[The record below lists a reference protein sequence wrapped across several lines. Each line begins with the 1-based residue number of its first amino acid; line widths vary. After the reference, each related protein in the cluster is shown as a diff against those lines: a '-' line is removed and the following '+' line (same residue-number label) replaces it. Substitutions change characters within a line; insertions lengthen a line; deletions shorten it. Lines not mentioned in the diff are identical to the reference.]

1 MKNKHLLFAMALP
14 ALFAACADENFTS
27 QSNPSNAQGEFI
39 TLPANF
45 ALVQDDENAQTKGAW
60 NTNSDLTGSFYWMP
74 ELIEGSA
81 DTYAPDRIGLAWTGV
96 SLKEDGTVDP
106 VGSALTSYS
115 DRVFTNYKF
124 EHFAWRIVGE
134 ELKADPCVK
143 NEWKSGAELLQTTYF
158 GADWKRTG
166 TALPP
171 YKEKLQNKDKDLGTG
186 LFNTDNSTVYA
197 GQYIVYAPYDAENVS
212 NYIIASSKNVY
223 DGAYLY
229 DDKGVETSDATKK
242 GKVWE
247 YNDIFVYGT
256 TKVGGGDQLTTF
268 TTKNLHGYVSLALK
282 GAGNIKKVIL
292 YDAKGRLLTKVG
304 LSAKGIYEGKEG
316 KDLYLATGV
325 AERETTKTITV
336 NMKKRGNS
344 AAAYPTL
351 KKDANSRVL
360 IPVLPTESALDNVEI
375 ILVNE
380 NDQAFRTKVPSLAI
394 TANKPTAV
402 EINNVDFTN
411 ASVLV
416 TDEIALRVATG
427 NQKNKDKVEDGFTQD
442 TESNATMKTVE
453 LLGDIELT
461 TTLAIRGNYTL
472 NGGRIIIPG
481 NDGQTVAGY
490 GNNAELRMVVHNG
503 QTSTKA
509 NPVIN
514 SDILVKAAGCCEEY
528 GGSLI
533 VGNATIK
540 GDVTTENQASYADF
554 EDYEDDLSSDKG
566 KHGMVKFNVTG
577 ATTTFA
583 GKLVNNG
590 RLDFGR
596 SDRGASIGTGAKA
609 AANVNVVAGAS
620 IVNNNQMTIFR
631 FIQDGVTNSQ
641 ASPYVYVYQGAELSN
656 NGEFT
661 IEGKLAHYG
670 GGKNSGVIN
679 DRVSSTVTGDL
690 INYNTASAEYICD
703 VNDPG
708 QRFKDAVEGKSKPTT
723 TVRFV
728 EKYADY
734 DFKTVNE
741 QQKASIKKYIVAVEP
756 NKDSNNDKNTIT
768 MTGDIDLT
776 GKDVVVESGR
786 LGFKTYQVT
795 VGSGATATTVYV
807 DSKLKA
813 ANLEVKKEG
822 RLVMDN
828 VEANIEKSV
837 TVSGEL
843 YARTGV
849 FNIGSA
855 TQKGTLTVNAYT
867 AADKTD
873 GEIWQYGFMECDL
886 NSVTTVYGS
895 IVNNGRVNVIEATAT
910 QGDIPAYLYY
920 TESVTG
926 GPENWIQ
933 GGASRME

>member
-14 ALFAACADENFTS
+14 ALFAACADDNFTS

-45 ALVQDDENAQTKGAW
+45 ALVQDNENAQTKGAW

-74 ELIEGSA
+74 ELVEGSN
-81 DTYAPDRIGLAWTGV
+81 DTYAPDRIGLSWTGV

-134 ELKADPCVK
+134 ELKADPCTP
-143 NEWKSGAELLQTTYF
+143 NTWDTGAELLQPNYF
-158 GADWKRTG
+158 NTDWKRQSSQN
-166 TALPP
+166 LPP
-171 YKEKLQNKDKDLGTG
+171 YTEKDKLQKGNIDLRTG

-229 DDKGVETSDATKK
+229 NDNGEETSGATTK

-282 GAGNIKKVIL
+282 GAGKIKKVIL

-304 LSAKGIYEGKEG
+304 LSAKGIYDGKEG
-316 KDLYLATGV
+316 KDLYLAAGV

-336 NMKKRGNS
+336 NMEKRGDS
-344 AAAYPTL
+344 APVYPAL
-351 KKDANSRVL
+351 KADANSRVL

-380 NDQAFRTKVPSLAI
+380 VDKAFRTTVPSLAI
-394 TANKPTAV
+394 TANAPTAV
-402 EINNVDFTN
+402 TISNVDFTN
-411 ASVLV
+411 AGVLV

-427 NQKNKDKVEDGFTQD
+427 NQSDRDEVKTGFTQND
-442 TESNATMKTVE
+442 EANATMKTVE

-472 NGGRIIIPG
+472 NGGIIIIPG
-481 NDGQTVAGY
+481 NNGEAVDGY
-490 GNNAELRMVVHNG
+490 GSNAELRMVVHNG
-503 QTSTKA
+503 QTSKA

-514 SDILVKAAGCCEEY
+514 SDILVKAAGCCEKY

-533 VGNATIK
+533 VGNATIN
-540 GDVTTENQASYADF
+540 GDVETENQASYADF
-554 EDYEDDLSSDKG
+554 EDYEDDLSSDKS
-566 KHGMVKFNVTG
+566 KHGMVKFNVTS

-596 SDRGASIGTGAKA
+596 SDRGAGNAGTVAR
-609 AANVNVVAGAS
+609 ANVNIENGGS

-631 FIQDGVTNSQ
+631 YVVDNEPNTQY
-641 ASPYVYVYQGAELSN
+641 SPYVFVGNNGELSN
-656 NGEFT
+656 NGVFT
-661 IEGKLAHYG
+661 IEGALLHQGK
-670 GGKNSGVIN
+670 GKNSGIIY
-679 DRVSSTVTGDL
+679 DRVGSTVSGDL
-690 INYNTASAEYICD
+690 IDYNTANAQYVCD

-708 QRFKDAVEGKSKPTT
+708 QRFRDAVEGKGKPTT

-728 EKYADY
+728 EKDGVTY
-734 DFKTVNE
+734 DFETVDEKLKTT
-741 QQKASIKKYIVAVEP
+741 IKKYVVAVEP
-756 NKDSNNDKNTIT
+756 NAESGHAIIMKGN
-768 MTGDIDLT
+768 IDLS
-776 GKDVVVESGR
+776 GKDIEVESGR
-786 LGFKTYQVT
+786 LTFAKYGKQNV
-795 VGSGATATTVYV
+795 VSQ
-807 DSKLKA
+807 LKA
-813 ANLEVKKEG
+813 SNIIVNAEG
-822 RLVMDN
+822 SLVMQD
-828 VEANIEKSV
+828 VEANIASNV

-843 YARTGV
+843 FARSGE
-849 FNIGSA
+849 FNIGSREN
-855 TQKGTLTVNAYT
+855 KGTLTINTWKGVT
-867 AADKTD
+867 P
-873 GEIWQYGFMECDL
+873 GENVYQYGFMQCAL
-886 NSVTTVYGS
+886 NSVTTVYGDIINS
-895 IVNNGRVNVIEATAT
+895 GKVDVIEAAAT
-910 QGDIPAYLYY
+910 EGDIAAYLYY
-920 TESVTG
+920 TGAVTG
-926 GPENWIQ
+926 DSNNWIH
-933 GGASRME
+933 GGATKMN

>member
-1 MKNKHLLFAMALP
+1 MALP
-14 ALFAACADENFTS
+14 ALFAACADDNFTS

-45 ALVQDDENAQTKGAW
+45 ALVQDNENAQTKGAW
-60 NTNSDLTGSFYWMP
+60 NTNSDLTGSFCWMP
-74 ELIEGSA
+74 ELVEGSTG
-81 DTYAPDRIGLAWTGV
+81 TYAPDRIGLSWTGV

-134 ELKADPCVK
+134 ELKADPCTP
-143 NEWKSGAELLQTTYF
+143 NTWQSGAELLQNKYF
-158 GADWKRTG
+158 TADWKRQTG
-166 TALPP
+166 QSLPT
-171 YKEKLQNKDKDLGTG
+171 YTEKKNLKDGDIDLRTG

-229 DDKGVETSDATKK
+229 DDNGDETSTLTEK

-256 TKVGGGDQLTTF
+256 TEVGGGDQLTTF

-282 GAGNIKKVIL
+282 GDGNIKKVIL

-304 LSAKGIYEGKEG
+304 LSAKGIYDGKEG
-316 KDLYLATGV
+316 KDLYLAAGV
-325 AERETTKTITV
+325 AKRETTKTITV
-336 NMKKRGNS
+336 NMQKRGTTGS
-344 AAAYPTL
+344 EAYPTL
-351 KKDANSRVL
+351 KKDENSRVL

-380 NDQAFRTKVPSLAI
+380 NDQAFRTKVPSLSI
-394 TANKPTAV
+394 TDNDYAAV
-402 EINNVDFTN
+402 TIDNVDFAN
-411 ASVLV
+411 AGVLV

-427 NQKNKDKVEDGFTQD
+427 NQTDKDKVVKNSFASKGADEPK
-442 TESNATMKTVE
+442 AVE

-481 NDGQTVAGY
+481 NNGEAVSGY
-490 GNNAELRMVVHNG
+490 GNAAELRMVVHNNN
-503 QTSTKA
+503 TTPTVA

-514 SDILVKAAGCCEEY
+514 SDILVKAAGCCEKF

-533 VGNATIK
+533 VGNATIN
-540 GDVTTENQASYADF
+540 GGVTTENQASYADF
-554 EDYEDDLSSDKG
+554 EDYEDDLSSDKS

-583 GKLVNNG
+583 GELVNNG

-596 SDRGASIGTGAKA
+596 SDRGASNTGTVAR
-609 AANVNVVAGAS
+609 ANVNVENGGS

-631 FIQDGVTNSQ
+631 YVVNNQPNTQ
-641 ASPYVYVYQGAELSN
+641 YSPYVFVGTNGELSN
-656 NGEFT
+656 NGVFT
-661 IEGKLAHYG
+661 IEGALLHQG
-670 GGKNSGVIN
+670 SGKNSGIIY
-679 DRVSSTVTGDL
+679 DRVGSTVSGDL
-690 INYNTASAEYICD
+690 IDYNTANAQYVCD

-708 QRFKDAVEGKSKPTT
+708 QRFRDAVEGKGKPTT

-728 EKYADY
+728 EKDGVTY
-734 DFKTVNE
+734 DFETVDEKLKTT
-741 QQKASIKKYIVAVEP
+741 IKKYVVAVEP
-756 NKDSNNDKNTIT
+756 NAQSGHAIT
-768 MTGDIDLT
+768 MKGNIDLS
-776 GKDVVVESGR
+776 GKDIEVESGR
-786 LGFKTYQVT
+786 LTFAKYGTQNV
-795 VGSGATATTVYV
+795 VSQ
-807 DSKLKA
+807 LKA
-813 ANLEVKKEG
+813 SNIIVYAEG
-822 RLVMDN
+822 SLVMEN
-828 VEANIEKSV
+828 VEANIASNV

-843 YARTGV
+843 YARSGE
-849 FNIGSA
+849 FNIGSREN
-855 TQKGTLTVNAYT
+855 KGTLTINTWKGVTPNENVY
-867 AADKTD
+867 
-873 GEIWQYGFMECDL
+873 QYGFMQCAL
-886 NSVTTVYGS
+886 NSVTTVYGDIINS
-895 IVNNGRVNVIEATAT
+895 GKVDVIEAAAT
-910 QGDIPAYLYY
+910 EGDIAAYLYY
-920 TESVTG
+920 TGTVTG
-926 GPENWIQ
+926 NSNNWIH
-933 GGASRME
+933 GGATKMN

>member
-14 ALFAACADENFTS
+14 ALFAACADDNFTS

-45 ALVQDDENAQTKGAW
+45 ALVQDNENAQTKGAW
-60 NTNSDLTGSFYWMP
+60 NTNSDLTGSFCWMP
-74 ELIEGSA
+74 ELVEGSTG
-81 DTYAPDRIGLAWTGV
+81 TYAPDRIGLSWTGV

-134 ELKADPCVK
+134 ELKADPCTP
-143 NEWKSGAELLQTTYF
+143 NTWQSGAELLQNKYF
-158 GADWKRTG
+158 TADWKRQTG
-166 TALPP
+166 QSLPT
-171 YKEKLQNKDKDLGTG
+171 YTEKKNLKDGDIDLRTG

-229 DDKGVETSDATKK
+229 DDNGDETSTLTEK

-256 TKVGGGDQLTTF
+256 TEVGGGDQLTTF

-282 GAGNIKKVIL
+282 GDGNIKKVIL

-304 LSAKGIYEGKEG
+304 LSAKGIYDGKEG
-316 KDLYLATGV
+316 KDLYLAAGV
-325 AERETTKTITV
+325 AKRETTKTITV
-336 NMKKRGNS
+336 NMQKRGTTGS
-344 AAAYPTL
+344 EAYPTL
-351 KKDANSRVL
+351 KKDENSRVL

-380 NDQAFRTKVPSLAI
+380 NDQAFRTKVPSLSI
-394 TANKPTAV
+394 TDNDYAAV
-402 EINNVDFTN
+402 TIDNVDFAN
-411 ASVLV
+411 AGVLV

-427 NQKNKDKVEDGFTQD
+427 NQTDKDKVVKNSFASKGADEPK
-442 TESNATMKTVE
+442 AVE

-481 NDGQTVAGY
+481 NNGEAVSGY
-490 GNNAELRMVVHNG
+490 GNAAELRMVVHNNN
-503 QTSTKA
+503 TTPTVA

-514 SDILVKAAGCCEEY
+514 SDILVKAAGCCEKF

-533 VGNATIK
+533 VGNATIN
-540 GDVTTENQASYADF
+540 GGVTTENQASYADF
-554 EDYEDDLSSDKG
+554 EDYEDDLSSDKS

-583 GKLVNNG
+583 GELVNNG

-596 SDRGASIGTGAKA
+596 SDRGASNTGTVAR
-609 AANVNVVAGAS
+609 ANVNVENGGS

-631 FIQDGVTNSQ
+631 YVVNNQPNTQ
-641 ASPYVYVYQGAELSN
+641 YSPYVFVGTNGELSN
-656 NGEFT
+656 NGVFT
-661 IEGKLAHYG
+661 IEGALLHQG
-670 GGKNSGVIN
+670 SGKNSGIIY
-679 DRVSSTVTGDL
+679 DRVGSTVSGDL
-690 INYNTASAEYICD
+690 IDYNTANAQYVCD

-708 QRFKDAVEGKSKPTT
+708 QRFRDAVEGKGKPTT

-728 EKYADY
+728 EKDGVTY
-734 DFKTVNE
+734 DFETVDEKLKTT
-741 QQKASIKKYIVAVEP
+741 IKKYVVAVEP
-756 NKDSNNDKNTIT
+756 NAQSGHAIT
-768 MTGDIDLT
+768 MKGNIDLS
-776 GKDVVVESGR
+776 GKDIEVESGR
-786 LGFKTYQVT
+786 LTFAKYGTQNV
-795 VGSGATATTVYV
+795 VSQ
-807 DSKLKA
+807 LKA
-813 ANLEVKKEG
+813 SNIIVYAEG
-822 RLVMDN
+822 SLVMEN
-828 VEANIEKSV
+828 VEANIASNV

-843 YARTGV
+843 YARSGE
-849 FNIGSA
+849 FNIGSREN
-855 TQKGTLTVNAYT
+855 KGTLTINTWKGVTPNENVY
-867 AADKTD
+867 
-873 GEIWQYGFMECDL
+873 QYGFMQCAL
-886 NSVTTVYGS
+886 NSVTTVYGDIINS
-895 IVNNGRVNVIEATAT
+895 GKVDVIEAAAT
-910 QGDIPAYLYY
+910 EGDIAAYLYY
-920 TESVTG
+920 TGTVTG
-926 GPENWIQ
+926 NSNNWIH
-933 GGASRME
+933 GGATKMN

>member
-14 ALFAACADENFTS
+14 ALFAACADDNFTS

-45 ALVQDDENAQTKGAW
+45 ALVQDNGNAQTKGAW

-74 ELIEGSA
+74 ELVDETNGI
-81 DTYAPDRIGLAWTGV
+81 YAPDRIGLSWTGV

-124 EHFAWRIVGE
+124 EHFAWRIEGV
-134 ELKADPCVK
+134 ELKADPCEP
-143 NEWKSGAELLQTTYF
+143 NTWDSGAELLQTKYF
-158 GADWKRTG
+158 TADWKRNSSNN
-166 TALPP
+166 LPT
-171 YKEKLQNKDKDLGTG
+171 YIEKGKLQKNNIDMNTG

-229 DDKGVETSDATKK
+229 NDNGEETSNATKK

-282 GAGNIKKVIL
+282 GEGTIKKVIL

-316 KDLYLATGV
+316 KDLYLAAGV
-325 AERETTKTITV
+325 AARETTKTITV
-336 NMKKRGNS
+336 EMKKRGTKGS
-344 AAAYPTL
+344 EKYPTL
-351 KKDANSRVL
+351 KSDANSRVL

-375 ILVNE
+375 ILVNDE
-380 NDQAFRTKVPSLAI
+380 DKAFRTTISSLSI
-394 TANKPTAV
+394 TANEPTGV
-402 EINNVDFTN
+402 TINNVNFDN
-411 ASVLV
+411 AGVLV
-416 TDEIALRVATG
+416 TDELALRVATG
-427 NQKNKDKVEDGFTQD
+427 NQTDKDAVKEGFTPD
-442 TESNATMKTVE
+442 NEKNATMKTVE

-481 NDGQTVAGY
+481 NNGEGVAGY
-490 GNNAELRMVVHNG
+490 GGKAEVRMVVHNG

-514 SDILVKAAGCCEEY
+514 SEILVKAAGCCMNY

-540 GDVTTENQASYADF
+540 GNVTTENQASYADS

-641 ASPYVYVYQGAELSN
+641 ASPYLFVAEGAELSN

-661 IEGKLAHYG
+661 IEGKLYHNG
-670 GGKNSGVIN
+670 SGKNSGVIN
-679 DRVSSTVTGDL
+679 DRVSSTVSGNL
-690 INYNTASAEYICD
+690 INYNTADAEYICD

-708 QRFKDAVEGKSKPTT
+708 QRFKDAVEGGSKPTT

-728 EKYADY
+728 ENYKTY
-734 DFKTVNE
+734 DFGTVDE
-741 QQKASIKKYIVAVEP
+741 AAKKSIKKYVVAVTP
-756 NKDSNNDKNTIT
+756 DSGMGGVVLKGNIN
-768 MTGDIDLT
+768 LA
-776 GKDVVVESGR
+776 GKDIEIESGR
-786 LGFKTYQVT
+786 LGFEQYKIT
-795 VGSGATATTVYV
+795 VGTGKDATEQNVNSELTADNITVGT
-807 DSKLKA
+807 
-813 ANLEVKKEG
+813 EG
-822 RLVMDN
+822 KLVMEN
-828 VEANIEKSV
+828 VNANVASNV

-843 YARTGV
+843 YARTAE
-849 FNIGSA
+849 FNIGSRE
-855 TQKGTLTVNAYT
+855 QNGTLTINAY
-867 AADKTD
+867 KND
-873 GEIWQYGFMECDL
+873 GTYQDGFMQCAL
-886 NSVTTVYGS
+886 NSVTTVYGN
-895 IVNNGRVNVIEATAT
+895 IVNKGHVDIIEATAT
-910 QGDIPAYLYY
+910 EEDIPAYLYY
-920 TESVTG
+920 TGSVTG
-926 GPENWIQ
+926 GPSNWLQ
-933 GGASRME
+933 GGASKIN

>member
-14 ALFAACADENFTS
+14 ALFAACADDNFTS

-45 ALVQDDENAQTKGAW
+45 ALVQDNEDAQTKGAW

-74 ELIEGSA
+74 ELVDETNRI
-81 DTYAPDRIGLAWTGV
+81 YAPDRIGLAWTGV

-134 ELKADPCVK
+134 ELKANPCTP
-143 NEWKSGAELLQTTYF
+143 NTWQSGAELLQNGTDGYF
-158 GADWKRTG
+158 GTDWKRTS
-166 TALPP
+166 TPLPT
-171 YKEKLQNKDKDLGTG
+171 YTEKKNLKDGDIDLRTG

-229 DDKGVETSDATKK
+229 NDNGEETSDATTK

-304 LSAKGIYEGKEG
+304 LSAKGIYDGKEG
-316 KDLYLATGV
+316 KDLYLAAGV

-336 NMKKRGNS
+336 NMEKRGNS
-344 AAAYPTL
+344 TAAYPAL
-351 KKDANSRVL
+351 KTDANSRVL

-375 ILVNE
+375 ILVND
-380 NDQAFRTKVPSLAI
+380 NDKAFRTTIPSLAI
-394 TANKPTAV
+394 TANESTPVA
-402 EINNVDFTN
+402 INNVNFDN
-411 ASVLV
+411 AGVLV
-416 TDEIALRVATG
+416 TDELALRVATG
-427 NQKNKDKVEDGFTQD
+427 NQPRSNDVTSGFAST
-442 TESNATMKTVE
+442 NANAPTAVE

-481 NDGQTVAGY
+481 NDGETVQDY
-490 GNNAELRMVVHNG
+490 GNSAELRMVVHNN
-503 QTSTKA
+503 STNPSVA

-514 SDILVKAAGCCEEY
+514 SDILVKAAGCCMNY

-540 GDVTTENQASYADF
+540 GNVTTENQASYADF
-554 EDYEDDLSSDKG
+554 EDYEDNLSSDKS

-596 SDRGASIGTGAKA
+596 SDRGASNTGTVAR
-609 AANVNVVAGAS
+609 ANVNVEKGGS

-631 FIQDGVTNSQ
+631 YVVNNQTNTQ
-641 ASPYVYVYQGAELSN
+641 YSPYVFVGTDGELSN
-656 NGEFT
+656 NGVFT
-661 IEGKLAHYG
+661 IEGALLHQG
-670 GGKNSGVIN
+670 SGKNSGIIY
-679 DRVSSTVTGDL
+679 DRVGSTVSSDL
-690 INYNTASAEYICD
+690 IDYNTANAQYVCD

-708 QRFKDAVEGKSKPTT
+708 QRFKDAVEGKGKPTT

-728 EKYADY
+728 EKDGVIY
-734 DFKTVNE
+734 DFETVDETLKTT
-741 QQKASIKKYIVAVEP
+741 IKKYVVAVEP
-756 NKDSNNDKNTIT
+756 NAQSGHAIT
-768 MTGDIDLT
+768 MKGNIDLS
-776 GKDVVVESGR
+776 GKDIEVESGR
-786 LGFKTYQVT
+786 LTFAEY
-795 VGSGATATTVYV
+795 GAPAKA
-807 DSKLKA
+807 SQLKA
-813 ANLEVKKEG
+813 SNIIVDAEG
-822 RLVMDN
+822 SLVMQY
-828 VEANIEKSV
+828 VEANIASNV

-843 YARTGV
+843 FARSGE
-849 FNIGSA
+849 FNIGSREN
-855 TQKGTLTVNAYT
+855 KGTLTINTWKGITQNENVY
-867 AADKTD
+867 
-873 GEIWQYGFMECDL
+873 QYGFMQCAL
-886 NSVTTVYGS
+886 NSVTTVYGDIINS
-895 IVNNGRVNVIEATAT
+895 GKVDVIEAAAT
-910 QGDIPAYLYY
+910 EDDIAAYLYY
-920 TESVTG
+920 TGTVTG
-926 GPENWIQ
+926 NSTNWIH
-933 GGASRME
+933 GGATKMN

>member
-14 ALFAACADENFTS
+14 ALFAACADDNFTS

-45 ALVQDDENAQTKGAW
+45 ALVQDNENAQTKGAW
-60 NTNSDLTGSFYWMP
+60 NTNSDLTGSFCWMP
-74 ELIEGSA
+74 ELVEGSTG
-81 DTYAPDRIGLAWTGV
+81 TYAPDRIGLSWTGV

-134 ELKADPCVK
+134 ELKADPCTP
-143 NEWKSGAELLQTTYF
+143 NTWQSGAELLQNKYF
-158 GADWKRTG
+158 AADWKRQTSQS
-166 TALPP
+166 LPT
-171 YKEKLQNKDKDLGTG
+171 YTEKKNLKDGDIDLRTG

-229 DDKGVETSDATKK
+229 DDKGVETSDATTK

-256 TKVGGGDQLTTF
+256 TEVGGGDQLTTF

-304 LSAKGIYEGKEG
+304 LSAKGIYDGKEG
-316 KDLYLATGV
+316 KDLYLAAGV

-336 NMKKRGNS
+336 NMQKRGTTGS
-344 AAAYPTL
+344 EAYPTL
-351 KKDANSRVL
+351 KKDENSRVL

-380 NDQAFRTKVPSLAI
+380 NDQAFRTKVPSLSI
-394 TANKPTAV
+394 TDNDYTAV
-402 EINNVDFTN
+402 TIDNVDFTN
-411 ASVLV
+411 AGVLV

-427 NQKNKDKVEDGFTQD
+427 NQADKDKVVKNSFASKEAD
-442 TESNATMKTVE
+442 EPKAVE

-481 NDGQTVAGY
+481 NNGEAVTGY
-490 GNNAELRMVVHNG
+490 GNGAELRMVVHNN
-503 QTSTKA
+503 STTPTVA

-514 SDILVKAAGCCEEY
+514 SDILVKAAGCCEKF

-533 VGNATIK
+533 VGNATIN
-540 GDVTTENQASYADF
+540 GNVTTENQASYADF
-554 EDYEDDLSSDKG
+554 EDYEDDLSSDKSQ
-566 KHGMVKFNVTG
+566 HGMVKFNVTG

-596 SDRGASIGTGAKA
+596 SDRGASIGSGAKA
-609 AANVNVVAGAS
+609 AANVNVMAGAS

-631 FIQDGVTNSQ
+631 FVENGVNNSQ
-641 ASPYVYVYQGAELSN
+641 ASPYVYVYKGAELSN

-670 GGKNSGVIN
+670 SGKNSGVIN
-679 DRVSSTVTGDL
+679 DRVSSTVTGEL
-690 INYNTASAEYICD
+690 INYNTADAEYICD

-708 QRFKDAVEGKSKPTT
+708 KRFTDAVTGTSKPTT

-728 EKYADY
+728 ENYNTY
-734 DFKTVNE
+734 DFETVDE
-741 QQKASIKKYIVAVEP
+741 TVKKSIKKYVVAVEP
-756 NKDSNNDKNTIT
+756 STDYKKSVILKGNIN
-768 MTGDIDLT
+768 LA
-776 GKDVVVESGR
+776 GKDIEVESGR
-786 LGFKTYQVT
+786 VGFAQYEVT
-795 VGSGATATTVYV
+795 VGTGIYATTQKVNSELIIDNITV
-807 DSKLKA
+807 S
-813 ANLEVKKEG
+813 KEG
-822 RLVMDN
+822 RLVMSDVNAN
-828 VEANIEKSV
+828 VASDV

-843 YARTGV
+843 YARTGE
-849 FNIGSA
+849 FNIGSRE
-855 TQKGTLTVNAYT
+855 KNGTLTINAFKEGTTY
-867 AADKTD
+867 D
-873 GEIWQYGFMECDL
+873 EGFMECAL
-886 NSVTTVYGS
+886 NSVTTVYGD
-895 IVNNGRVNVIEATAT
+895 IVNNGHVNIIEATAT
-910 QGDIPAYLYY
+910 KEDIPAYLYY
-920 TESVTG
+920 TGSVTG
-926 GPENWIQ
+926 GPENWLQ
-933 GGASRME
+933 GGASKIN

>member
-1 MKNKHLLFAMALP
+1 MALP
-14 ALFAACADENFTS
+14 ALFAACADDNFTS

-45 ALVQDDENAQTKGAW
+45 ALVQDNENAQTKGAW

-74 ELIEGSA
+74 ELVEGSN
-81 DTYAPDRIGLAWTGV
+81 DTYAPDRIGLSWTGV

-134 ELKADPCVK
+134 ELKADPCQQ
-143 NEWKSGAELLQTTYF
+143 NTWESGAELLQDTYF
-158 GADWKRTG
+158 DADWKRTK
-166 TALPP
+166 TALPT
-171 YKEKLQNKDKDLGTG
+171 YIEKKNLKDKDKDLGTG

-223 DGAYLY
+223 DKAYLY
-229 DDKGVETSDATKK
+229 GDNGAETAGGG

-304 LSAKGIYEGKEG
+304 LSAKGIYDGKEG
-316 KDLYLATGV
+316 KDLYLAAGV

-336 NMKKRGNS
+336 NMEKRGDS
-344 AAAYPTL
+344 APVYPAL
-351 KKDANSRVL
+351 KADANSRVL

-375 ILVNE
+375 ILVN
-380 NDQAFRTKVPSLAI
+380 DVDKAFRTTVPSLAI
-394 TANKPTAV
+394 TANAPTAV
-402 EINNVDFTN
+402 TISNVDFTN
-411 ASVLV
+411 AGVLV

-427 NQKNKDKVEDGFTQD
+427 NQSDRDEVKTGFTQD
-442 TESNATMKTVE
+442 DETNATMKTVE

-481 NDGQTVAGY
+481 NDGEAVDGY
-490 GNNAELRMVVHNG
+490 GSNAELRMVVHNG
-503 QTSTKA
+503 QTSKA

-514 SDILVKAAGCCEEY
+514 SDILVKAAGCCEKY

-533 VGNATIK
+533 VGNATIN
-540 GDVTTENQASYADF
+540 GNVETENQASYADF

-609 AANVNVVAGAS
+609 AANVNVMAGAS
-620 IVNNNQMTIFR
+620 IVNNNLMTIFR
-631 FIQDGVTNSQ
+631 FVDNGVNNSQ
-641 ASPYVYVYQGAELSN
+641 ASPYVYVYKGAEFSN

-670 GGKNSGVIN
+670 SGKNSGVIN
-679 DRVSSTVTGDL
+679 DRVSSTVTGEL
-690 INYNTASAEYICD
+690 INYNTADAEYICD

-708 QRFKDAVEGKSKPTT
+708 KRFTDAVTGTSKPTT

-728 EKYADY
+728 ENYNTY
-734 DFKTVNE
+734 DFETVDE
-741 QQKASIKKYIVAVEP
+741 TVKKSIKKYVVAVEP
-756 NKDSNNDKNTIT
+756 STDYKKSVILKGNIN
-768 MTGDIDLT
+768 LA
-776 GKDVVVESGR
+776 GKDIEVESGR
-786 LGFKTYQVT
+786 VGFEQYMTGGKTVNSELIIDNIT
-795 VGSGATATTVYV
+795 I
-807 DSKLKA
+807 
-813 ANLEVKKEG
+813 NKEG
-822 RLVMDN
+822 RLVMSRVNAN
-828 VEANIEKSV
+828 VASNV

-843 YARTGV
+843 YARTGE
-849 FNIGSA
+849 FNIGSRE
-855 TQKGTLTVNAYT
+855 KNGTLTINAFKSGTTY
-867 AADKTD
+867 D
-873 GEIWQYGFMECDL
+873 EGFMECAL
-886 NSVTTVYGS
+886 NSVTTVYGD
-895 IVNNGRVNVIEATAT
+895 IVNNGHVDIIEATAT
-910 QGDIPAYLYY
+910 KEDIPAYLYY
-920 TESVTG
+920 TGSVTG
-926 GPENWIQ
+926 GPENWLQ
-933 GGASRME
+933 GGASKIN

>member
-1 MKNKHLLFAMALP
+1 MALP
-14 ALFAACADENFTS
+14 ALFAACADDNFTS

-45 ALVQDDENAQTKGAW
+45 ALVQDNEDAQTKGAW

-74 ELIEGSA
+74 ELVDETKKI
-81 DTYAPDRIGLAWTGV
+81 YAPDRIGLAWTGV

-158 GADWKRTG
+158 DADWKRTN

-229 DDKGVETSDATKK
+229 NDNGVETSDAATK

-247 YNDIFVYGT
+247 YNDIFVYGKT
-256 TKVGGGDQLTTF
+256 EIGGGDQLTTF

-282 GAGNIKKVIL
+282 GVGKIKKVIL

-316 KDLYLATGV
+316 KDLYLAAGV
-325 AERETTKTITV
+325 AARETTKTITV
-336 NMKKRGNS
+336 EMEKKGNS

-380 NDQAFRTKVPSLAI
+380 DDQAFRTKVPSLAI

-411 ASVLV
+411 AGVLV

-427 NQKNKDKVEDGFTQD
+427 NQNDRDKVVKNSFAKT
-442 TESNATMKTVE
+442 NANELKAVE

-481 NDGQTVAGY
+481 NDGETVDGY
-490 GNNAELRMVVHNG
+490 GNAAELRMVVHNNSVDP
-503 QTSTKA
+503 TVV

-514 SDILVKAAGCCEEY
+514 SEILVKAAGCCEKF

-533 VGNATIK
+533 VGNATIN

-554 EDYEDDLSSDKG
+554 EDYEDNLSSDKS

-596 SDRGASIGTGAKA
+596 SDRGESIGNGAKE

-631 FIQDGVTNSQ
+631 FIQDNVTNSQ

-728 EKYADY
+728 EKYANY
-734 DFKTVNE
+734 DFETVNE
-741 QQKASIKKYIVAVEP
+741 QQKASIKKYIVAVKP
-756 NKDSNNDKNTIT
+756 DRDSNNDKNTIT

-776 GKDVVVESGR
+776 GKNVVVESGR
-786 LGFKTYQVT
+786 LGFKTYKVT
-795 VGSGATATTVYV
+795 VVSGATATRVDV

-828 VEANIEKSV
+828 VEANIEKNV

-867 AADKTD
+867 ATDKTD
-873 GEIWQYGFMECDL
+873 GKIWQYGFMECDL

-926 GPENWIQ
+926 GPQNWIQ

>member
-1 MKNKHLLFAMALP
+1 MALP
-14 ALFAACADENFTS
+14 ALFAACADDNFTS

-39 TLPANF
+39 TLPTNF
-45 ALVQDDENAQTKGAW
+45 ALVQDNAETKGAW
-60 NTNSDLTGSFYWMP
+60 NTNGDMTGSFYWMP
-74 ELIEGSA
+74 ELMEGSA
-81 DTYAPDRIGLAWTGV
+81 DTYEPDRIGLAWTGV
-96 SLKEDGTVDP
+96 SLKEDDTVDP

-134 ELKADPCVK
+134 ELKADPCTP
-143 NEWKSGAELLQTTYF
+143 NTWESGAELLQDEYF
-158 GADWKRTG
+158 TADWKKG
-166 TALPP
+166 SESLPA
-171 YKEKLQNKDKDLGTG
+171 YVEKDKLKEGNVDYHTG

-229 DDKGVETSDATKK
+229 NDKGEETSDATTK

-256 TKVGGGDQLTTF
+256 TAVGGGDQLTTF
-268 TTKNLHGYVSLALK
+268 STNNLHGYVSLALK

-304 LSAKGIYEGKEG
+304 LSAKGIYDGKEG
-316 KDLYLATGV
+316 KDLYLAAGV

-336 NMKKRGNS
+336 NMEKRGNS
-344 AAAYPTL
+344 TAAYPAL
-351 KKDANSRVL
+351 KKDENSRVL

-380 NDQAFRTKVPSLAI
+380 DDQAFRTKVPSLSITDNKTTAI
-394 TANKPTAV
+394 

-411 ASVLV
+411 AGVLV

-427 NQKNKDKVEDGFTQD
+427 NQKDRNRVQK
-442 TESNATMKTVE
+442 ESFASENAEELKAVE

-481 NDGQTVAGY
+481 NNGETVSGY
-490 GNNAELRMVVHNG
+490 GNAAELRMVVHNNSG
-503 QTSTKA
+503 EPA
-509 NPVIN
+509 VVNPVIN
-514 SDILVKAAGCCEEY
+514 SDILVKAAGCCAEF

-533 VGNATIK
+533 VGNATIN
-540 GDVTTENQASYADF
+540 GNVETESQASYADF
-554 EDYEDDLSSDKG
+554 ENYEDDLSSDKS

-596 SDRGASIGTGAKA
+596 SDRGESIGSGKRE
-609 AANVNVVAGAS
+609 AANVNVMANAS

-631 FIQDGVTNSQ
+631 FVENGKENSQ
-641 ASPYVYVYQGAELSN
+641 ASPYVYVYKGGELTN

-670 GGKNSGVIN
+670 SGKNNGVIN
-679 DRVSSTVTGDL
+679 DRVSSTVTGEL
-690 INYNTASAEYICD
+690 INYNAAGAEYICD

-728 EKYADY
+728 EKYATY
-734 DFKTVNE
+734 DFETVDETAKT
-741 QQKASIKKYIVAVEP
+741 SIKKYVVAVEP
-756 NKDSNNDKNTIT
+756 HSGINGVTLKGNMN
-768 MTGDIDLT
+768 LT
-776 GKDVVVESGR
+776 GKDIELESGR
-786 LGFKTYQVT
+786 LGFEQYKVT
-795 VGSGATATTVYV
+795 VGTGKDATTQNVNSELTV
-807 DSKLKA
+807 NNITVGA
-813 ANLEVKKEG
+813 EG
-822 RLVMDN
+822 KLVMEN
-828 VEANIEKSV
+828 VNANVASNV
-837 TVSGEL
+837 TVSGEI
-843 YARTGV
+843 YARTGE
-849 FNIGSA
+849 FNIGSH
-855 TQKGTLTVNAYT
+855 TQNGTLTINAY
-867 AADKTD
+867 KND
-873 GEIWQYGFMECDL
+873 GTYQDGYMECAL
-886 NSVTTVYGS
+886 NSVTTVYGN
-895 IVNNGRVNVIEATAT
+895 IVNNGRVNIIEAAAT
-910 QGDIPAYLYY
+910 EKDIPAYLYY
-920 TESVTG
+920 TGSVTG
-926 GPENWIQ
+926 GPQNWIQ
-933 GGASRME
+933 GGASKMD

>member
-14 ALFAACADENFTS
+14 ALFAACADDNFTS

-45 ALVQDDENAQTKGAW
+45 ALVQDNGNAQTRGAW
-60 NTNSDLTGSFYWMP
+60 NTNSNLKGSFYWMP
-74 ELIEGSA
+74 ELVDETKSI
-81 DTYAPDRIGLAWTGV
+81 YAPDRIGLAWTGV
-96 SLKEDGTVDP
+96 SLKEDDTVDP

-124 EHFAWRIVGE
+124 EHFAWRIEGV
-134 ELKADPCVK
+134 ELKADPCEP
-143 NEWKSGAELLQTTYF
+143 NTWKSGAELLQPKYYGT
-158 GADWKRTG
+158 DWKRTG
-166 TALPP
+166 EDLPD
-171 YKEKLQNKDKDLGTG
+171 YTEKNELQKGSIDLGTG

-223 DGAYLY
+223 NGAYLY
-229 DDKGVETSDATKK
+229 DDNGEDTSNKTTGK

-247 YNDIFVYGT
+247 YNDIFVYGKT
-256 TKVGGGDQLTTF
+256 EVGGGDQLTTF

-282 GAGNIKKVIL
+282 GEGTIKKVIL

-316 KDLYLATGV
+316 KDLYLAAGV
-325 AERETTKTITV
+325 AARETTKTITV
-336 NMKKRGNS
+336 EMEKRGTKGS
-344 AAAYPTL
+344 EGYPAL
-351 KKDANSRVL
+351 KSDNNSRVL

-380 NDQAFRTKVPSLAI
+380 VDKAFRTTISSLSI
-394 TANKPTAV
+394 TANEPTGV
-402 EINNVDFTN
+402 TINNVNFKN
-411 ASVLV
+411 AGVLV
-416 TDEIALRVATG
+416 TDELALRVATG
-427 NQKNKDKVEDGFTQD
+427 NQTNTDAVKKGFTKD
-442 TESNATMKTVE
+442 NEENTTMKTVE

-481 NDGQTVAGY
+481 NDGEEVEDY
-490 GNNAELRMVVHNG
+490 GKNAELRMVVHNG

-514 SDILVKAAGCCEEY
+514 SDILVKAAGCCMKY

-540 GDVTTENQASYADF
+540 GDVTTENQASYADS
-554 EDYEDDLSSDKG
+554 ENYEDNLSSDKG
-566 KHGMVKFNVTG
+566 MHGMVKFNVTG

-596 SDRGASIGTGAKA
+596 SDRGASDGANPA
-609 AANVNVVAGAS
+609 AVNVNVTAGGS

-631 FIQDGVTNSQ
+631 YVIDDNTSSQ
-641 ASPYVYVYQGAELSN
+641 ASAYLYVAPGAELSN

-661 IEGKLAHYG
+661 IEGKLYHLG
-670 GGKNSGVIN
+670 SGKNSGVIN
-679 DRVSSTVTGDL
+679 DRVSSTVTGNL
-690 INYNTASAEYICD
+690 INYNTADAEYICD

-708 QRFKDAVEGKSKPTT
+708 QRFKDAVEGSSKPTT

-728 EKYADY
+728 ENYKTY
-734 DFKTVNE
+734 DFGTVDE
-741 QQKASIKKYIVAVEP
+741 TAKKSIKKYVVAVTP
-756 NKDSNNDKNTIT
+756 DSGMGGVVLKGNIN
-768 MTGDIDLT
+768 LA
-776 GKDVVVESGR
+776 GKDIEVESGR
-786 LGFKTYQVT
+786 LGFEQYKVT
-795 VGSGATATTVYV
+795 VGTGTNAKEQDVNSELTTDNITVGTEG
-807 DSKLKA
+807 KLVV
-813 ANLEVKKEG
+813 E
-822 RLVMDN
+822 N
-828 VEANIEKSV
+828 VNADVASNV

-843 YARTGV
+843 YARTAK
-849 FNIGSA
+849 FNIGSRE
-855 TQKGTLTVNAYT
+855 QNGTLTINAY
-867 AADKTD
+867 KND
-873 GEIWQYGFMECDL
+873 GTYQDGFMQCAL
-886 NSVTTVYGS
+886 NSVTTVYGN
-895 IVNNGRVNVIEATAT
+895 IVNKGHVDIIEATAT
-910 QGDIPAYLYY
+910 EKDIPAYLYY
-920 TESVTG
+920 TGSVTG
-926 GPENWIQ
+926 GPSNWLQ
-933 GGASRME
+933 GGASKIN

>member
-14 ALFAACADENFTS
+14 ALFAACADDNFTS

-45 ALVQDDENAQTKGAW
+45 ALVQDNENAQTKGAW

-74 ELIEGSA
+74 ELVEGST
-81 DTYAPDRIGLAWTGV
+81 DTYAPDRIGLSWTGV

-134 ELKADPCVK
+134 ELKADPCTP
-143 NEWKSGAELLQTTYF
+143 NTWDTGAKLLQPDYF
-158 GADWKRTG
+158 GTDWKRTS
-166 TALPP
+166 TVLPN
-171 YKEKLQNKDKDLGTG
+171 YTEKDKLQKGGIDLRTG

-229 DDKGVETSDATKK
+229 NDNGEETSDATTK

-256 TKVGGGDQLTTF
+256 TAVGGGDQLTTF

-282 GAGNIKKVIL
+282 GDGNIKKVIL

-304 LSAKGIYEGKEG
+304 LSAKGIYDGKEG
-316 KDLYLATGV
+316 KDLYLAAGV

-336 NMKKRGNS
+336 NMEKRGS
-344 AAAYPTL
+344 STAAYPKLT
-351 KKDANSRVL
+351 DQNNSRVL

-375 ILVNE
+375 ILVNDE
-380 NDQAFRTKVPSLAI
+380 DKAFRTTVPSLAI
-394 TANKPTAV
+394 TANAPTAV
-402 EINNVDFTN
+402 TINNVDFKN
-411 ASVLV
+411 AGVLV

-427 NQKNKDKVEDGFTQD
+427 NQNDRDKVVVDFTAD
-442 TESNATMKTVE
+442 TEDNAAMKTVE

-481 NDGQTVAGY
+481 NNGQQVQGY

-503 QTSTKA
+503 QTSKA

-533 VGNATIK
+533 VGNATIN
-540 GDVTTENQASYADF
+540 GGVTTENQASYADF
-554 EDYEDDLSSDKG
+554 EDYEDDLSSDKS

-583 GKLVNNG
+583 GELVNNG

-596 SDRGASIGTGAKA
+596 SDRGASNTGTVAR
-609 AANVNVVAGAS
+609 ANVNVENGGS

-631 FIQDGVTNSQ
+631 YVVNNQPNTQ
-641 ASPYVYVYQGAELSN
+641 YSPYVFVGTNGELSN
-656 NGEFT
+656 NGVFT
-661 IEGKLAHYG
+661 IEGALLHQG
-670 GGKNSGVIN
+670 SGKNSGIIY
-679 DRVSSTVTGDL
+679 DRVGSTVSGDL
-690 INYNTASAEYICD
+690 IDYNTANAQYVCD

-708 QRFKDAVEGKSKPTT
+708 QRFRDAVEGKGKPTT

-728 EKYADY
+728 EKDGVTY
-734 DFKTVNE
+734 DFETVDEKLKTT
-741 QQKASIKKYIVAVEP
+741 IKKYVVAVEP
-756 NKDSNNDKNTIT
+756 NAQSGHAIT
-768 MTGDIDLT
+768 MKGNIDLS
-776 GKDVVVESGR
+776 GKDIEVESGR
-786 LGFKTYQVT
+786 LTFAKYGTQNV
-795 VGSGATATTVYV
+795 VSQ
-807 DSKLKA
+807 LKA
-813 ANLEVKKEG
+813 SNIIVYAEG
-822 RLVMDN
+822 SLVMEN
-828 VEANIEKSV
+828 VEANIASNV

-843 YARTGV
+843 YARSGE
-849 FNIGSA
+849 FNIGSREN
-855 TQKGTLTVNAYT
+855 KGTLTINTWKGVTPNENVY
-867 AADKTD
+867 
-873 GEIWQYGFMECDL
+873 QYGFMQCAL
-886 NSVTTVYGS
+886 NSVTTVYGDIINS
-895 IVNNGRVNVIEATAT
+895 GKVDVIEAAAT
-910 QGDIPAYLYY
+910 EGDIAAYLYY
-920 TESVTG
+920 TGTVTG
-926 GPENWIQ
+926 NSNNWIH
-933 GGASRME
+933 GGATKMN